1 MKNRNPFAIRKMEAI
16 ETAGDTTISNRG
28 FAIRNLV
35 VLGGQS
41 LASLSGLKATSPM
54 RHD

>member
-16 ETAGDTTISNRG
+16 ENAGDTTISNRG

-35 VLGGQS
+35 VLGGRS
-41 LASLSGLKATSPM
+41 CGTLSGLKATSPM
-54 RHD
+54 RHN